1 VDCLRA
7 AVEDQLDPEVPA
19 PVQEAFDWAADYA
32 ADGGADAGGEDDEGE
47 RELLLVGFV
56 EVGN

>member
-1 VDCLRA
+1 LRA
-7 AVEDQLDPEVPA
+7 AIEDQLDPEVPA
-19 PVQEAFDWAADYA
+19 PVQEAFDRAADYA